1 MKILCYKTWIIKY
14 LFYNKKYNHFDYNFL
29 IRLFRRIMIDNWI
42 FILIFNHRSDWIFCE
57 NDRIRGNLFKEEKRT
72 NFFYFYP
79 ISKNISKKTITNNKG
94 NNEGRN
100 FSIRIII
107 FRPYFQPYDVIFL

>member
-57 NDRIRGNLFKEEKRT
+57 NDRRQRT
-72 NFFYFYP
+72 A
-79 ISKNISKKTITNNKG
+79 
-94 NNEGRN
+94 
-100 FSIRIII
+100 
-107 FRPYFQPYDVIFL
+107 